1 MQSDTTMTIRLP
13 KDLIDELDRLAEQ
26 DEVSR
31 SLLVRRML
39 LSAVARRG

>member
-1 MQSDTTMTIRLP
+1 MTIRLP